1 MNCRSLKRTQNRM
14 KWIWP
19 IVRQGQHDGRTPHD
33 TTFGSSSIN
42 WKGDTNWYKW
52 YECCRSPTFDMLSQR
67 RHCTMLDH
75 PFRAVCCF
83 VQFQQLLIGFPFS
96 RWIAIHQ
103 IQPMCLC
110 HNFSVSKMWN
120 PVDGNETWFISV
132 QRILYSSTCC
142 SLPKLGH
149 LLICSKW
156 GCWCRPVRRGEIFFK
171 FDSPLMLLV

>member
-1 MNCRSLKRTQNRM
+1 MVRISLSSHSLYLSVRLCCRACPRY
-14 KWIWP
+14 
-19 IVRQGQHDGRTPHD
+19 
-33 TTFGSSSIN
+33 SS
-42 WKGDTNWYKW
+42 T
-52 YECCRSPTFDMLSQR
+52 ECCRSPTFDMLSQR
-67 RHCTMLDH
+67 RHCTMVDH

-83 VQFQQLLIGFPFS
+83 VKSFHGPYTVMKCLSVPTITYQLIGFPFS

-149 LLICSKW
+149 LLICSRW
-156 GCWCRPVRRGEIFFK
+156 GCWCRPVRRGGIFTK
-171 FDSPLMLLV
+171 LDSRLMLLV